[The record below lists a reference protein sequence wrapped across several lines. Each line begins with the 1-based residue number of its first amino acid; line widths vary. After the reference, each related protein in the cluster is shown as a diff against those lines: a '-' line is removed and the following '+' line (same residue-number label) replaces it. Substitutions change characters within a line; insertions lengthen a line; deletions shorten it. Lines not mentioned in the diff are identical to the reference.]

1 MTYGA
6 ERIAL
11 LRRPLPRGHT
21 ELSARTWTSVTPLP
35 VTHLLGYQSGTGRLD
50 TAAPARPGSPS
61 AGDGHELPRL
71 PSGANFMS
79 RLHPQSWNR
88 SHSLG
93 NGDGQRPTLGHI
105 RRFLMTCLAIRSDA
119 VALSLITAGERGA
132 GA

>member
-11 LRRPLPRGHT
+11 LRCPLPRGHT

-61 AGDGHELPRL
+61 AG
-71 PSGANFMS
+71 
-79 RLHPQSWNR
+79 
-88 SHSLG
+88 
-93 NGDGQRPTLGHI
+93 
-105 RRFLMTCLAIRSDA
+105 
-119 VALSLITAGERGA
+119 
-132 GA
+132 

>member
-6 ERIAL
+6 QRIAL
-11 LRRPLPRGHT
+11 LRCPLPRGHT

-50 TAAPARPGSPS
+50 TAAPVRPGSPS

-79 RLHPQSWNR
+79 RLHPQSWNE
-88 SHSLG
+88 
-93 NGDGQRPTLGHI
+93 
-105 RRFLMTCLAIRSDA
+105 AILWA
-119 VALSLITAGERGA
+119 TETAGGRSWLHQA
-132 GA
+132 VPSLPPSP